1 MTVFLKNVRRSDK
14 DRRSAGDRRQ
24 YNEPQ
29 YISRERRR
37 TQERMVD
44 NDRRKVQLFMPEL

>member
-1 MTVFLKNVRRSDK
+1 MTAFLKNVRTSDK
-14 DRRSAGDRRQ
+14 DRRSGGDRRQ

-29 YISRERRR
+29 YSSRDRRRAQERR
-37 TQERMVD
+37 VD